1 MCAQSFSASV
11 PWPDSLEKIRIDDNS
26 LAAAYDATPA
36 PWRAALKC
44 GLAMTHM
51 HFGTS
56 PGRMKTAR
64 HDPHLGFWQQE
75 NSEDNTQRLS
85 RLRRNL
91 RIARQSELTA
101 RQQQMLELY
110 FDQGL
115 TMAKIARELNVHRS
129 TVSRTLQ
136 RARERL
142 REHLQYSL

>member
-1 MCAQSFSASV
+1 MKS
-11 PWPDSLEKIRIDDNS
+11 
-26 LAAAYDATPA
+26 TPSKRRNQ
-36 PWRAALKC
+36 WL
-44 GLAMTHM
+44 G
-51 HFGTS
+51 
-56 PGRMKTAR
+56 
-64 HDPHLGFWQQE
+64 DLGFWQQE